1 MTKIYLC
8 IYIYII
14 YTNGTS
20 IIKQELA
27 ANLGGSLV
35 NPKKAHAFS
44 AKRAHDKK
52 TETGF

>member
-8 IYIYII
+8 KYIYT